1 MKVTINH
8 VQKTT
13 GMIRKTTHHGV
24 AVKVEFNTEELT
36 VIRERRLERD
46 VVVERGYSSDVSD
59 SAALRS
65 ENRSL
70 GGKLLKAAVSG
81 ADSMS
86 THLTVTKLMKGED
99 VYFHPTP
106 VEAKEYEAL
115 LKEGLV
121 TLKAWIEGNAEVEK
135 ETATF
140 EL

>member
-24 AVKVEFNTEELT
+24 AVRVEFNAEELA
-36 VIRERRLERD
+36 VIRERHLEKD
-46 VVVERGYSSDVSD
+46 IIMERGYSSDVSIN
-59 SAALRS
+59 SIEKQ
-65 ENRSL
+65 ENRGL
-70 GGKLLKAAVSG
+70 GKKLLKAAVSG
-81 ADSMS
+81 TDSLN
-86 THLTVTKLMKGED
+86 TNLTVTKLMNGED
-99 VYFHPTP
+99 VFYLPRP
-106 VEAKEYEAL
+106 VEAKEYEQA

-121 TLKAWIEGNAEVEK
+121 QLKGWIEGNAEVEK

>member
-8 VQKTT
+8 VQKSV
-13 GMIRKTTHHGV
+13 GMIRKATHHGV
-24 AVKVEFNTEELT
+24 AVTVEFNAEEVA

-59 SAALRS
+59 RAALKN
-65 ENRSL
+65 ENRSV

-81 ADSMS
+81 ADSLT
-86 THLTVTKLMKGED
+86 THLTVTKLMNGED
-99 VYFHPTP
+99 VFFRETP
-106 VEAKEYEAL
+106 VEAKEYEQL

-121 TLKAWIEGNAEVEK
+121 NLKGWIEGNAAVET

>member
-8 VQKTT
+8 VQKST

-24 AVKVEFNTEELT
+24 AVKVEFNAEELA

-46 VVVERGYSSDVSD
+46 IVVERGYSSDVSD
-59 SAALRS
+59 RAAMKN
-65 ENRSL
+65 ENRGL

-81 ADSMS
+81 ADSLS
-86 THLTVTKLMKGED
+86 TDLTVTKLMNGED
-99 VYFHPTP
+99 VYFLGTP

-115 LKEGLV
+115 VKDGLV
-121 TLKAWIEGNAEVEK
+121 NLKDWIEGNAAVEQ
-135 ETATF
+135 ETSSF

>member
-24 AVKVEFNTEELT
+24 AVNVQFNAEELA

-46 VVVERGYSSDVSD
+46 IVVERGYSSDVSD
-59 SAALRS
+59 GAAQRN
-65 ENRSL
+65 ENRGL

-86 THLTVTKLMKGED
+86 TNLTVTKLMKGED
-99 VYFHPTP
+99 VYFHTTP
-106 VEAKEYEAL
+106 VEAKEYEAH

-121 TLKAWIEGNAEVEK
+121 NLKGWIEGNAAVET

>member
-24 AVKVEFNTEELT
+24 AVRVDFNAEELA
-36 VIRERRLERD
+36 VIRERGLERD
-46 VVVERGYSSDVSD
+46 IVVERGYSSDVSEGT
-59 SAALRS
+59 AQRN

-70 GGKLLKAAVSG
+70 GGALLKAAISG

-86 THLTVTKLMKGED
+86 TNLTVTKLMNGED
-99 VYFHPTP
+99 VYFHMTP
-106 VEAKEYEAL
+106 VEAKEYEEI
-115 LKEGLV
+115 LKNGLV
-121 TLKAWIEGNAEVEK
+121 NLKGWIEGNTEVEK
-135 ETATF
+135 ETSTF

>member
-8 VQKTT
+8 LQKSV

-24 AVKVEFNTEELT
+24 SVKVEFNSEELA

-46 VVVERGYSSDVSD
+46 IVVERGYSSDVSEIK
-59 SAALRS
+59 AQKN

-81 ADSMS
+81 SDSLT
-86 THLTVTKLMKGED
+86 THLTVTKLMNGED
-99 VYFHPTP
+99 VYFHTTP
-106 VEAKEYEAL
+106 VEAKQYEEL
-115 LKEGLV
+115 LKQGLV
-121 TLKAWIEGNAEVEK
+121 NLKGWIEGNAEVEK

>member
-8 VQKTT
+8 VQKIV

-24 AVKVEFNTEELT
+24 AVKVDFNTEELA

-46 VVVERGYSSDVSD
+46 VVVERGYSSDISE
-59 SAALRS
+59 SAAMRN

-70 GGKLLKAAVSG
+70 GGRLLKAAVSG
-81 ADSMS
+81 TDSMS
-86 THLTVTKLMKGED
+86 TNLTVTKLMNGED
-99 VYFHPTP
+99 VYFHEKP
-106 VEAKEYEAL
+106 VEAKQYEDV
-115 LKEGLV
+115 LKESLV
-121 TLKAWIEGNAEVEK
+121 TLKGWIEGNAEVEK